1 MARLFPSRSDPDI
14 DASPRV
20 VGLDDDDAEDLLS
33 ALSSTTARE
42 ILAALHDEPTNPA
55 ALAETVDTSLQNVQY
70 HLGRLE
76 SAGVIRVVDT
86 VYSEKGRE
94 MDVYAPADRPLVV
107 VAADNEETAGVSDV
121 LARLLG
127 GVAIVGVASLLAQF
141 LVDGFPFVARTGG
154 GDAGGAVGA
163 ADVATEATTTAAATG
178 PPPGLLV
185 FLGGVTVLLAWLAV
199 WAVRRR

>member
-55 ALAETVDTSLQNVQY
+55 ALAKTVDTSLQNVQY